1 MAKKLTAALLA
12 AIMTLSMS
20 VTAFAAAPTNTSVE
34 KRYYMDLQSM
44 TDQKFEDSSVD
55 LEMYVNNKCT
65 LLKKDGD
72 TCIDGYRID
81 ETDLGSALL
90 FRYDPNGKLD
100 SESMNVTYVPIRRVA
115 NVFADYG
122 VKIDWND
129 KTKNVVLDTPKGR
142 IEFPVGATSITAP
155 DGTVYEEQTYRFP
168 DGSPIN
174 ITSARNGRVYVT
186 VRFISTFLM
195 PDCTYRWKG
204 TEKLT
209 VDGVMDGTVV
219 ERTYGINENYVNDND
234 ERIEWSRLPT
244 YTKAVSESTL
254 ANGQSVENGPSTAVS
269 FEVDGVSMGLE
280 FSYGSQYHPDEDSDV
295 PALRI
300 SFACIAAYDEQR
312 TLIDAMLQDLIC
324 DSDREA
330 VLTKLDE
337 IREHM
342 SIGWTPR
349 GGLTAE
355 AQTWR
360 ESFVKTYTLSEVKLM
375 FDENLRYFYLVTK

>member
-1 MAKKLTAALLA
+1 MTKKIVAALLA

-34 KRYYMDLQSM
+34 KHYYMDLQSM

-55 LEMYVNNKCT
+55 LEMYVNNKRT

-72 TCIDGYRID
+72 TCIDVYSID

-209 VDGVMDGTVV
+209 VDGIMDGTIV
-219 ERTYGINENYVNDND
+219 ERTYGINENYVDSFEID
-234 ERIEWSRLPT
+234 WPRLPN

-254 ANGQSVENGPSTAVS
+254 ANGQSVERGASTAIS
-269 FEVDGVSMGLE
+269 FKANGGSMGLS
-280 FSYGSQYHPDEDSDV
+280 FSYGSQYNPDENSDV
-295 PALRI
+295 PALRVGLY
-300 SFACIAAYDEQR
+300 FIAAYDEQR

-342 SIGWTPR
+342 SVGWTPK
-349 GGLTAE
+349 GGYTAE
-355 AQTWR
+355 AQMWR
-360 ESFVKTYTLSEVKLM
+360 ENFIKTYTLSEVKLM
-375 FDENLRYFYLVTK
+375 FDENLGYFYLVTK

>member
-1 MAKKLTAALLA
+1 MTKKIVAALLA

-20 VTAFAAAPTNTSVE
+20 VTTFAAAPTNTSVE
-34 KRYYMDLQSM
+34 KHYYMDLQSM

-55 LEMYVNNKCT
+55 LEMYVNNKRT

-72 TCIDGYRID
+72 TCIDVYSID

-209 VDGVMDGTVV
+209 VDGIMDGTIV
-219 ERTYGINENYVNDND
+219 ERTYGINENYVDSFEID
-234 ERIEWSRLPT
+234 WPRLPN

-254 ANGQSVENGPSTAVS
+254 ANGQSVERGASTAVS
-269 FEVDGVSMGLE
+269 FEVDGVSMGLS
-280 FSYGSQYHPDEDSDV
+280 FGYGSEYNPDEDSDV

-300 SFACIAAYDEQR
+300 SFEYTEVYDEQR

-324 DSDREA
+324 DSDRE
-330 VLTKLDE
+330 VILGKLDE
-337 IREHM
+337 IQKNM
-342 SIGWTPR
+342 NIGYNRKT
-349 GGLTAE
+349 GITAE
-355 AQTWR
+355 ARTWR
-360 ESFVKTYTLSEVKLM
+360 ENFVKNYSLSEVNIQ
-375 FDENLRYFYLVTK
+375 FDEYLCDLFIVTK